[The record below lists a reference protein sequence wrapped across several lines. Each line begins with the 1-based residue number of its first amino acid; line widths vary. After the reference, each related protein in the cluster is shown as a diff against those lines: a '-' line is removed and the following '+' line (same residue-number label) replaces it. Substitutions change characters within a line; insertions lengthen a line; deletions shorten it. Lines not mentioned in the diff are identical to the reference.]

1 MFLNP
6 EIKNKLIQQ
15 KKYMEEMEFNPFV
28 PNVLYDNLMEIDVKK
43 KSKEHQ
49 EEIKNLSVKNRSKKN
64 KVEVIKDKVE
74 EVIED
79 KVDKVDKDKD
89 KDKDKKGKV
98 DKDKKGKVDKDKVP
112 EVPLE
117 KPGVDVDVL
126 DTAELSSDEKNNVKS
141 IIVDPSFF

>member
-15 KKYMEEMEFNPFV
+15 KKYMEEIDFNPFV

-43 KSKEHQ
+43 KSKEYQ

-64 KVEVIKDKVE
+64 KVVVEKNAADEVTKDKV
-74 EVIED
+74 D
-79 KVDKVDKDKD
+79 DKKVDEVTKDKL
-89 KDKDKKGKV
+89 
-98 DKDKKGKVDKDKVP
+98 P

-117 KPGVDVDVL
+117 KPGVEVDVL
-126 DTAELSSDEKNNVKS
+126 DTAELSSDEKNNVKN

>member
-28 PNVLYDNLMEIDVKK
+28 PNVLYDNFMEIDVKK
-43 KSKEHQ
+43 KTKEYQ

-79 KVDKVDKDKD
+79 KVDKGKD

-98 DKDKKGKVDKDKVP
+98 NKDKKGKVDKDKVP

-117 KPGVDVDVL
+117 KPGVDVDIL